1 MHTYFTLENKTKSA
15 NQNNG
20 LWIDA
25 CYEQNRKMDT
35 YYGIIEE
42 IWVLEYGELK
52 VPLFQCKWV
61 RPKAISLNK
70 DGVTT
75 IDLNSMGYREE
86 HFVWAKD
93 VVQVFYSPDL
103 ENNKGRQIILQGK
116 RKIIGVDNT
125 TKEEVN
131 VY

>member
-1 MHTYFTLENKTKSA
+1 M
-15 NQNNG
+15 NN
-20 LWIDA
+20 
-25 CYEQNRKMDT
+25 
-35 YYGIIEE
+35 
-42 IWVLEYGELK
+42 
-52 VPLFQCKWV
+52 
-61 RPKAISLNK
+61 